1 MMLHFELVS
10 TAGTKFEDD
19 VYEVLVPAQG
29 GTIAVFQDHMPLIS
43 AAQPGVISV
52 RKKPSDKDDDM
63 QSFAVNGGIMEVD
76 GKTLRFIADD
86 ISAPEDISEK
96 AAEEALARAEEL
108 VSNAGT
114 QVALA
119 EAHRMLHHSRAQ
131 LNVARLKRRHHQ

>member
-1 MMLHFELVS
+1 MLHFELVS